1 MGSHKK
7 IILVFGMAFLLN
19 QAAIAKEIR
28 IDDPELTEDEIIAI
42 LPKLKFESISK
53 YANVVKKCLD
63 SGYCTKLSSGEIIHP
78 KLGSDT
84 PVGYIETIEKFSG
97 K

>member
-7 IILVFGMAFLLN
+7 IILSFAIVLLLN
-19 QAAIAKEIR
+19 QPTQAKEIR

-42 LPKLKFESISK
+42 LPKLKFESINK
-53 YANVVKKCLD
+53 YANVVKKCLN

-78 KLGSDT
+78 KLGSEM
-84 PVGYIETIEKFSG
+84 PIGYIETIEKFSD